1 MGNSERL
8 FQTHVRDVS
17 SRVALDLLV
26 TCASD
31 PIWGADTGGGGSRKG
46 SAATAT
52 RNHGVMMGHRRGS
65 SREGQYR

>member
-1 MGNSERL
+1 MGNSKRL

-26 TCASD
+26 PCASD
-31 PIWGADTGGGGSRKG
+31 PVWGADTGGGGSQMG

-52 RNHGVMMGHRRGS
+52 GTMES
-65 SREGQYR
+65 